1 MGVGKA
7 GLDTVYQVRRLASHF
22 QGPLWSLGWQAGALP
37 FWRRKG
43 REDGGRSRKLGR
55 GRVDLLGKLRQELG
69 LEVSGRSVAR
79 KCERSL
85 VECRVRKQ
93 DGEEDP

>member
-1 MGVGKA
+1 MRVGKA
-7 GLDTVYQVRRLASHF
+7 GLDTVYQVRRLVSHF
-22 QGPLWSLGWQAGALP
+22 QGLVWRLGWQPGALP

-55 GRVDLLGKLRQELG
+55 GQVDLLGKLRQELG
-69 LEVSGRSVAR
+69 LEVAGRSLAR
-79 KCERSL
+79 KGERSL
-85 VECRVRKQ
+85 GEGRVRKQ